1 MVQAAVP
8 DQPNADRRAVLF
20 ELFSSAID
28 AAEAFASSKVSPRSS
43 LRSVSSRATSPSVT
57 IAGAGSR
64 LASTLARSH
73 KTLLA

>member
-28 AAEAFASSKVSPRSS
+28 AAEAFAKQQGVAEDLAEIRQ
-43 LRSVSSRATSPSVT
+43 L
-57 IAGAGSR
+57 AGN
-64 LASTLARSH
+64 LA
-73 KTLLA
+73 